1 VTAEIVTPQRSSGLR
16 LPLALSI
23 AFRELRAGAGGLV
36 VFVLSIALGVAA
48 VAAIGSLAASFDRS
62 LARQGRLLVG
72 GDLSFER
79 VHRRANAE
87 ERAAIAAEGMI
98 SESASLRAM
107 ARVGSGKRALV
118 ELKAVD
124 DAYPLYGNVII
135 ADAGQSGGPAPWRK
149 TGIVVVER
157 PLLDRLGL
165 KIGSKV
171 SLGDTTVEIGGI
183 LGQQPDRLAD
193 RLAYG
198 PKLLLSLETL
208 RRTGLVQPGSL
219 VRWIYRLKL
228 HDGRG
233 DDKSALKRIR
243 IAFQAKFPESGFSIN
258 DWTDPAPSLR
268 REVDRFA
275 QFVSLVGLA
284 ALLLG
289 GIGVGNAIESYMAK
303 KRMVIATFKSLGAT
317 GALVLRVY
325 LLQSILLAS
334 LGISLGLIVG
344 MLTPA
349 IISALYGEAL
359 PIPLAT
365 EPHPRSLLAAAA
377 AGLFTTLLFVLLP
390 LGRASAVPPAVLM
403 RAHLSEEER
412 PPAFPFIAAAAASAA
427 ALIGLGLAASEEPGL
442 TAAIIGGIV
451 AAFLLLWGFGFAL
464 QRMASRFRRSRAAV
478 LNLALASIGGPGS
491 IARQVSISLGLGLG
505 FLVAIALVQRSLLT
519 ELEGGLKADA
529 PAYYFLDIDAKDLR
543 TFREIVLAAEPGA
556 KLADAPMLRGRIVAL
571 KGVPVEKVKAD
582 PEQRWVLSGDR
593 GLTYTDTLPEA
604 STIVEG
610 SWWPKGYS
618 GPPLVSFDTEAA
630 KGLGLKIG
638 DTVTVNVLGR
648 NVEASIASFRKID
661 WESLAINF
669 VMLFSPNTLAG
680 APHRALTTLELPQG
694 LPPANEAKLV
704 QALADRFPL
713 VTAIKV
719 SDIVDAA
726 KDLLGKV
733 MGAIRVTAG
742 AILAIGALVLTGA
755 VLASQERRK
764 YEAVLFKTLGA
775 TRRRILSA
783 QMLEFSVLGLV
794 TAAFAAAVGSLTAWA
809 LCKWAFDIKFAW
821 SGLAAAETILL
832 ALALM
837 LAIGAAV
844 SWRVLSA
851 KAAPY
856 LRGE

>member
-1 VTAEIVTPQRSSGLR
+1 VTAEAIASRRRAIR

-23 AFRELRAGAGGLV
+23 AFRELRAGAGGLT

-48 VAAIGSLAASFDRS
+48 VAAIGALAASFDKG

-79 VHRRANAE
+79 VHRRANIE
-87 ERAAIAAEGMI
+87 ERAMI
-98 SESASLRAM
+98 GAQGTVSESASLRAM
-107 ARVGSGKRALV
+107 ARIQGGRSALV

-124 DAYPLYGNVII
+124 DAYPLYGDVVVANE
-135 ADAGQSGGPAPWRK
+135 SGSAPAPWRK
-149 TGIVVVER
+149 TGVVLAER

-165 KIGSKV
+165 KIGSKLT
-171 SLGDTTVEIGGI
+171 LGDTVVEIGGV

-193 RLAYG
+193 RLSYG
-198 PKLLLSLETL
+198 PKLLLSLDTL
-208 RRTGLVQPGSL
+208 ERTKLVQPGSL
-219 VRWIYRLKL
+219 VRWIYRLRL
-228 HDGRG
+228 DEGRG
-233 DDKSALKRIR
+233 NEKAALKDVRR
-243 IAFQAKFPESGFSIN
+243 AFQAKFPESGFSIN

-303 KRMVIATFKSLGAT
+303 KRLVIATFKSLGAT
-317 GALVLRVY
+317 GPLVLRVY
-325 LLQSILLAS
+325 LLQALLLAG
-334 LGISLGLIVG
+334 LGIAIGLALGTLA
-344 MLTPA
+344 PA
-349 IISALYGEAL
+349 IISSLYGESL
-359 PIPLAT
+359 PIMLAT

-377 AGLFTTLLFVLLP
+377 AGLLTTLLFVLLP

-403 RAHLSEEER
+403 RAHLSDEEK
-412 PPAFPFIAAAAASAA
+412 PPAPRFIAAAAASAA
-427 ALIGLGLAASEEPGL
+427 ALIGLGLAASEERAL
-442 TAAIIGGIV
+442 TSAIIGGIV
-451 AAFLLLWGFGFAL
+451 VALLLLWGFGLAL
-464 QRMASRFRRSRAAV
+464 QRVASRFRRSRPAV
-478 LNLALASIGGPGS
+478 LGLALASIGGPGS

-519 ELEGGLKADA
+519 ELDGGLKADA
-529 PAYYFLDIDAKDLR
+529 PAYYFLDIDAKEVG
-543 TFREIVLAAEPGA
+543 TFRDIVLAAEPGA

-571 KGVPVEKVKAD
+571 NGVPVEKVKAD
-582 PEQRWVLSGDR
+582 PEHRWVLSSDR
-593 GLTYTDTLPEA
+593 GLTYTDTLPEGSA
-604 STIVEG
+604 IVEG

-618 GPPLVSFDTEAA
+618 GPPLVSFDAEAA
-630 KGLGLKIG
+630 RGLGLKIG

-648 NVEASIASFRKID
+648 NIEANIASLRKID

-680 APHRALTTLELPQG
+680 APHRALTTLELPKG
-694 LPPANEAKLV
+694 ADAAREAKLV
-704 QALADRFPL
+704 QALAERFPL

-783 QMLEFSVLGLV
+783 QMLEFGLLGAA
-794 TAAFAAAVGSLTAWA
+794 TAGFAAAAGALTAWA

-821 SGLAAAETILL
+821 SGLAAAETIFL